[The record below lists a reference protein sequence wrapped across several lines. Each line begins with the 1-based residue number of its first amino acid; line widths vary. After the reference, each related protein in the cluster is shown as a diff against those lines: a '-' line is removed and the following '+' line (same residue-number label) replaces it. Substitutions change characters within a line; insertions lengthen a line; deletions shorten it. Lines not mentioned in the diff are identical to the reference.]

1 MNMRAGVCV
10 CVYIYIYI
18 ERERERGDNTG
29 GREDMV
35 VVMEET
41 SVAATARTW
50 RAGRR
55 IERERLEFQ

>member
-10 CVYIYIYI
+10 CVYIY
-18 ERERERGDNTG
+18 RERERGDNTG

-50 RAGRR
+50 REGRR